1 MTFQAYIW
9 AAIEMVAARWM
20 EQNAVRI
27 GVIIFINKRQLRCT
41 VTDSTVHHEGELVEL
56 FWWGSLRP
64 TRIKL
69 SKQSTPPSVGN

>member
-20 EQNAVRI
+20 EQDAGRI
-27 GVIIFINKRQLRCT
+27 GVIIFGNKRQIQCE

-56 FWWGSLRP
+56 FWW
-64 TRIKL
+64 
-69 SKQSTPPSVGN
+69 